1 MSFYSY
7 WQALRRL
14 TPMEIAIALFGLSG
28 LLLLIAAA
36 DLVFRHLLGLPKD
49 VALYLSVLSVLVAL
63 TILVQCHW
71 ITGRTT
77 NKPIEA
83 QEQEDS

>member
-1 MSFYSY
+1 MPFFSY

-14 TPMEIAIALFGLSG
+14 TPMELAIILFGLSG

-49 VALYLSVLSVLVAL
+49 AAFYLSVLSVAAAL
-63 TILVQCHW
+63 TILVQCRW
-71 ITGRTT
+71 ITARTSST
-77 NKPIEA
+77 EV
-83 QEQEDS
+83 EQTDAEDS